1 MPDLIQNAELSVT
14 YNNLLQDIR
23 SILEKGLTKA
33 YKAVDNIK
41 VQTYWQVG
49 ERIVR
54 DEIKYQRADYGQQVV
69 KQLAVDLEI
78 HERTMYRILKFYKIY
93 PILTTVLS
101 ELTWSHY
108 LELIDIEKQD
118 ERQFY
123 EVFSVKE
130 SWSVR

>member
-1 MPDLIQNAELSVT
+1 MPDLIQNTELPIT

-78 HERTMYRILKFYKIY
+78 H
-93 PILTTVLS
+93 
-101 ELTWSHY
+101 
-108 LELIDIEKQD
+108 
-118 ERQFY
+118 
-123 EVFSVKE
+123 
-130 SWSVR
+130 